1 MEYIIGKKLLDTP
14 VNMKVVKMISIIN
27 ECKGKQIVYKKQPKE
42 VLEKLTEKAVLDF
55 TIDSCESIILKGEE
69 IRNIFLNEVKPKT
82 REQVSIMEFRDSL
95 KTVNS
100 AYEDMSLSS
109 QTILELH
116 GYLHRLSL
124 VRGGKY
130 RTEENNLLRTDF
142 FRDDIFNNHGVLIK
156 KNIEERLDQYIEDLC
171 REYNRLI
178 RENEIDNL
186 IIVAAFILDFIL
198 ISPFE
203 EDNVK
208 KYVVPEA
215 DYVLNPKQENCNYE
229 FDKICG
235 AGVAYKFVQCL
246 YKEFNIPNEELYDLI
261 QYVAIA
267 TVCDVVD
274 LVSENRILVKEG
286 LKRIN
291 NTSNI
296 GLRALFKETG
306 LEGKEITVY
315 SLGFVIGPSINASGR
330 LEQAEWA
337 LKLLITKD
345 KNEAEELAKKLN
357 ELNKDRQELT
367 QTGLEEAIKIIEENN
382 MAKDKVLVV
391 YLEDV
396 HESIAGIIAGRIRE
410 KYNLPT
416 IILTKAHEGAKGSG
430 RSIEEYN
437 MFEELLKCKDLLG
450 KFGGHPMAAG
460 MSIPSENIDKFREK
474 LNEVTTLSDEDII
487 PKVSIDMPLP
497 INKINYKLIDEIA
510 LLEPYGKGNPK
521 PNFAVKGLMVKA
533 ARILGKNNNVLKLN
547 LTDGYLNI
555 DGIYFGDIE
564 VALEIIKNKFGEY
577 EYNKMLNGQTNMV
590 KIDIVYF
597 PDINEYNGRKSVQL
611 LIQNIRV

>member
-1 MEYIIGKKLLDTP
+1 MVRNVKFDTVKFAQQLGISDTVAKLMVNRGIYNLDIAKEYLSSSIGELHNPTDMLGMSGA
-14 VNMKVVKMISIIN
+14 VELMRNSII
-27 ECKGKQIVYKKQPKE
+27 KGEKILIVGDYDVDGVISTYVLYIAISKCGGNVSFHIPDRIKE
-42 VLEKLTEKAVLDF
+42 GYG
-55 TIDSCESIILKGEE
+55 INESIIKKASED
-69 IRNIFLNEVKPKT
+69 NIDIIITCDNGIAAI
-82 REQVSIMEFRDSL
+82 EQVKL
-95 KTVNS
+95 AK
-100 AYEDMSLSS
+100 
-109 QTILELH
+109 EL
-116 GYLHRLSL
+116 GIK
-124 VRGGKY
+124 VII
-130 RTEENNLLRTDF
+130 TDHH
-142 FRDDIFNNHGVLIK
+142 DVP
-156 KNIEERLDQYIEDLC
+156 
-171 REYNRLI
+171 
-178 RENEIDNL
+178 
-186 IIVAAFILDFIL
+186 FI
-198 ISPFE
+198 E
-203 EDNVK
+203 EDNVR

-382 MAKDKVLVV
+382 MAKDKVPVV

>member
-1 MEYIIGKKLLDTP
+1 MVRNVKFDTVKFAQQLGISDTVAKLMVNRGIYNLDIAKEYLSSSIGELHNPTDMLGMSGA
-14 VNMKVVKMISIIN
+14 VELMRNSII
-27 ECKGKQIVYKKQPKE
+27 KGEKILIVGDYDVDGVISTYVLYTAISKCGGNVSFHIPDRIKE
-42 VLEKLTEKAVLDF
+42 GYG
-55 TIDSCESIILKGEE
+55 INESIIKKASED
-69 IRNIFLNEVKPKT
+69 NIDIIITCDNGIAAI
-82 REQVSIMEFRDSL
+82 EQVKLAKKLGI
-95 KTVNS
+95 KV
-100 AYEDMSLSS
+100 
-109 QTILELH
+109 II
-116 GYLHRLSL
+116 
-124 VRGGKY
+124 
-130 RTEENNLLRTDF
+130 TDHH
-142 FRDDIFNNHGVLIK
+142 DVP
-156 KNIEERLDQYIEDLC
+156 
-171 REYNRLI
+171 
-178 RENEIDNL
+178 
-186 IIVAAFILDFIL
+186 FI
-198 ISPFE
+198 E
-203 EDNVK
+203 EDNVR

>member
-1 MEYIIGKKLLDTP
+1 MVRNVKFDTVKFAQQLGISDTVAKLMVNRGIYNLDIAKEYLSSSIGELHNPTDMLGMSGA
-14 VNMKVVKMISIIN
+14 VELMRNSII
-27 ECKGKQIVYKKQPKE
+27 KGEKILIVGDYDVDGVISTYVLYIAISKCGGNVSFHIPDRIKE
-42 VLEKLTEKAVLDF
+42 GYG
-55 TIDSCESIILKGEE
+55 INESIIKKASED
-69 IRNIFLNEVKPKT
+69 NIDIIITCDNGIAAI
-82 REQVSIMEFRDSL
+82 EQVKL
-95 KTVNS
+95 AK
-100 AYEDMSLSS
+100 
-109 QTILELH
+109 EL
-116 GYLHRLSL
+116 GIK
-124 VRGGKY
+124 VII
-130 RTEENNLLRTDF
+130 TDHH
-142 FRDDIFNNHGVLIK
+142 DVP
-156 KNIEERLDQYIEDLC
+156 
-171 REYNRLI
+171 
-178 RENEIDNL
+178 
-186 IIVAAFILDFIL
+186 FI
-198 ISPFE
+198 E
-203 EDNVK
+203 EDNVR

-345 KNEAEELAKKLN
+345 KSEAEELAKKLN

>member
-1 MEYIIGKKLLDTP
+1 MVRNIRFDTDKFAQAMGISNIVAKLL
-14 VNMKVVKMISIIN
+14 VNRGIYNLDNAKSFLNSSINDLYEPGNMLGMTGAVELMKNSIKSGEKILIVGDYDVDGVISTYVLYRAISNCGGNVSFHIPDRIKEGYGIN
-27 ECKGKQIVYKKQPKE
+27 
-42 VLEKLTEKAVLDF
+42 
-55 TIDSCESIILKGEE
+55 ESIIRKASEG
-69 IRNIFLNEVKPKT
+69 NIDIIITCDNGIAAI
-82 REQVSIMEFRDSL
+82 EQVKLAKELGIKVIITDHHDVPFVD
-95 KTVNS
+95 
-100 AYEDMSLSS
+100 EDDK
-109 QTILELH
+109 
-116 GYLHRLSL
+116 R
-124 VRGGKY
+124 V
-130 RTEENNLLRTDF
+130 
-142 FRDDIFNNHGVLIK
+142 
-156 KNIEERLDQYIEDLC
+156 
-171 REYNRLI
+171 
-178 RENEIDNL
+178 
-186 IIVAAFILDFIL
+186 
-198 ISPFE
+198 
-203 EDNVK
+203 
-208 KYVVPEA
+208 YVVPEA
-215 DYVLNPKQENCNYE
+215 DYVINPKQENCKYE

-235 AGVAYKFVQCL
+235 AGVAYKFIQCL
-246 YKEFNIPNEELYDLI
+246 YREFNISKEELYDLL

-274 LVSENRILVKEG
+274 LVSENRIIVKEG

-296 GLRALFKETG
+296 GLKALFKETG
-306 LEGKEITVY
+306 LEGNAITVY
-315 SLGFVIGPSINASGR
+315 SLGFIIGPCVNASGR

-337 LKLLITKD
+337 LKLLLTKD
-345 KNEAEELAKKLN
+345 EGLASELAKKLN
-357 ELNKDRQELT
+357 DLNKERQELT
-367 QTGLEEAIKIIEENN
+367 QAGLEEAIRIIEEND
-382 MAKDKVLVV
+382 MTKDKVLVI

-410 KYNLPT
+410 RYNLPT
-416 IILTKAHEGAKGSG
+416 IILTKAHEVAKGSG

>member
-1 MEYIIGKKLLDTP
+1 MVRNVKFDTVKFAQQLGISDTVAKLMVNRGIYNLDIAKEYLSSSIGELHNPTDMLGMSGA
-14 VNMKVVKMISIIN
+14 VELMRNSII
-27 ECKGKQIVYKKQPKE
+27 KGEKILIVGDYDVDGVISTYVLYIAISKCGGNVSFHIPDRIKE
-42 VLEKLTEKAVLDF
+42 GYG
-55 TIDSCESIILKGEE
+55 INESIIKKASED
-69 IRNIFLNEVKPKT
+69 NIDIIITCDNGIAAI
-82 REQVSIMEFRDSL
+82 EQVKL
-95 KTVNS
+95 AK
-100 AYEDMSLSS
+100 
-109 QTILELH
+109 EL
-116 GYLHRLSL
+116 GIK
-124 VRGGKY
+124 VII
-130 RTEENNLLRTDF
+130 TDHH
-142 FRDDIFNNHGVLIK
+142 DVP
-156 KNIEERLDQYIEDLC
+156 
-171 REYNRLI
+171 
-178 RENEIDNL
+178 
-186 IIVAAFILDFIL
+186 FI
-198 ISPFE
+198 E
-203 EDNVK
+203 EDNVR

-590 KIDIVYF
+590 KIDILYF

>member
-1 MEYIIGKKLLDTP
+1 MVRNVKFDTVKFAQQLGISDTVAKLMVNRGIYNLDIAKEYLSSSIGELHNQTDMLGMSGA
-14 VNMKVVKMISIIN
+14 VELMRNSII
-27 ECKGKQIVYKKQPKE
+27 KGEKILIVGDYDVDGVISTYVLYIAISKCGGNVSFHIPDRIKE
-42 VLEKLTEKAVLDF
+42 GYG
-55 TIDSCESIILKGEE
+55 INESIIKKASED
-69 IRNIFLNEVKPKT
+69 NIDIIITCDNGIAAI
-82 REQVSIMEFRDSL
+82 EQVKL
-95 KTVNS
+95 AK
-100 AYEDMSLSS
+100 
-109 QTILELH
+109 EL
-116 GYLHRLSL
+116 GIK
-124 VRGGKY
+124 VII
-130 RTEENNLLRTDF
+130 TDHH
-142 FRDDIFNNHGVLIK
+142 DVP
-156 KNIEERLDQYIEDLC
+156 
-171 REYNRLI
+171 
-178 RENEIDNL
+178 
-186 IIVAAFILDFIL
+186 FI
-198 ISPFE
+198 E
-203 EDNVK
+203 EDNVR

-547 LTDGYLNI
+547 LTDG
-555 DGIYFGDIE
+555 
-564 VALEIIKNKFGEY
+564 
-577 EYNKMLNGQTNMV
+577 
-590 KIDIVYF
+590 
-597 PDINEYNGRKSVQL
+597 
-611 LIQNIRV
+611 

>member
-1 MEYIIGKKLLDTP
+1 MVRNVRFDTDKFAQSMGISNIVAKLLVNRGIYNLDNAKSFLNSSINDLYEPGNMLGMTGAVELMKNSIKSGKKILIVGDYD
-14 VNMKVVKMISIIN
+14 VDGVISTYVLYRAISNCGGNVSFHIPDRIKEGYGIN
-27 ECKGKQIVYKKQPKE
+27 
-42 VLEKLTEKAVLDF
+42 
-55 TIDSCESIILKGEE
+55 ESIIRKASED
-69 IRNIFLNEVKPKT
+69 NIDIIITCDNGIAAI
-82 REQVSIMEFRDSL
+82 EQVKLAKELGIKVIITDHHDVPFVD
-95 KTVNS
+95 
-100 AYEDMSLSS
+100 EDDK
-109 QTILELH
+109 
-116 GYLHRLSL
+116 R
-124 VRGGKY
+124 V
-130 RTEENNLLRTDF
+130 
-142 FRDDIFNNHGVLIK
+142 
-156 KNIEERLDQYIEDLC
+156 
-171 REYNRLI
+171 
-178 RENEIDNL
+178 
-186 IIVAAFILDFIL
+186 
-198 ISPFE
+198 
-203 EDNVK
+203 
-208 KYVVPEA
+208 YVVPEA
-215 DYVLNPKQENCNYE
+215 DYVINPKQENCKYE